1 MSDNKE
7 LLTKADVVV
16 ADLASG
22 GLLTTAQSN
31 AFIRKLLVQPTI
43 LPQTRVIVMNTP
55 KEEINKIQFASR
67 IMHPATE
74 ATALPSNERSKP
86 DFTRLT
92 LTTKET
98 MAEVRIPY
106 SVIEDNIERGG
117 VSDVVPSGPGDI
129 GGGIKDT
136 IMTLIAERAALDL
149 EELAILGD
157 TASGDPYLAQHD
169 GYLKLSTSNVNDAQ
183 NTVINK
189 AIFKDAIKTMPDQ
202 YLRDVGSL
210 VHYLSYDNETEYRD
224 ITADRQT
231 QHGDAMLQG
240 NSGVQVYGTNL
251 QRASLMPADKMLFT
265 NKKNLL
271 YGIQRQIMIETDKDI
286 RTREYVIV
294 LTVRVAF
301 EIEEEEAVVK
311 TINLIQP

>member
-67 IMHPATE
+67 IMHPAVE
-74 ATALPSNERSKP
+74 ATALGAGDRSKP

-117 VSDVVPSGPGDI
+117 VGDVVPSSKEGFGARFPC
-129 GGGIKDT
+129 
-136 IMTLIAERAALDL
+136 
-149 EELAILGD
+149 
-157 TASGDPYLAQHD
+157 
-169 GYLKLSTSNVNDAQ
+169 
-183 NTVINK
+183 
-189 AIFKDAIKTMPDQ
+189 
-202 YLRDVGSL
+202 
-210 VHYLSYDNETEYRD
+210 
-224 ITADRQT
+224 
-231 QHGDAMLQG
+231 
-240 NSGVQVYGTNL
+240 
-251 QRASLMPADKMLFT
+251 
-265 NKKNLL
+265 LL
-271 YGIQRQIMIETDKDI
+271 
-286 RTREYVIV
+286 
-294 LTVRVAF
+294 
-301 EIEEEEAVVK
+301 
-311 TINLIQP
+311 TINSLDGLSFPVDSTKI

>member
-1 MSDNKE
+1 MTDNKT

-22 GLLTTAQSN
+22 GLLTTAQST

-43 LPQTRVIVMNTP
+43 LPQTRVVVMNSP

-67 IMHPATE
+67 IMRPAVE
-74 ATALPSNERSKP
+74 ATALSAGDRSKP
-86 DFTRLT
+86 DLSKLT

-117 VSDVVPSGPGDI
+117 VADVVPSGPGSI

-157 TASGDPYLAQHD
+157 TASGDTYLAQHD
-169 GYLKLSTSNVNDAQ
+169 GYLKLATSNVNDAL
-183 NTVINK
+183 NSVISKTV
-189 AIFKDAIKTMPDQ
+189 FKDAIKTMPDQ
-202 YLRDVGSL
+202 YLRDVANL
-210 VHYLSYDNETEYRD
+210 VHYLSFDNETEYRD

-231 QHGDAMLQG
+231 NHGDSTLQG
-240 NSGVQVYGTNL
+240 NRNLQVYGTGL

-271 YGIQRQIMIETDKDI
+271 YGIQRQIQIETDKDI
-286 RTREYVIV
+286 RTREYIIV

-301 EIEEEEAVVK
+301 EIEEVDAVVK
-311 TINLIQP
+311 TINLVQP